1 MKIFDKLI
9 KGQEVK
15 KEVKDEPKSDDDEDV
30 DGVPMED
37 GEDKVAETAKFR
49 HPAIPGGLLEPE
61 QRNTGIDDNFI
72 TKIGFWT
79 KNREL
84 K

>member
-1 MKIFDKLI
+1 MFYNINMKIFDKLI

-15 KEVKDEPKSDDDEDV
+15 KEVNDEPKSDDDDEDV

-61 QRNTGIDDNFI
+61 QRNTGIDE
-72 TKIGFWT
+72 KIIT
-79 KNREL
+79 KNRF
-84 K
+84 

>member
-1 MKIFDKLI
+1 MQLIIMKIFDKLI

-61 QRNTGIDDNFI
+61 QRNTGIDDKII
-72 TKIGFWT
+72 TK
-79 KNREL
+79 N
-84 K
+84 